1 MIHFNQ
7 LDQILIRRL
16 KTDIN
21 IMKIE
26 YNRIFYAYFCCI
38 IVGIAFLNSCK
49 AQTNE
54 AILEKAD
61 AYFENLNR
69 ESIQHY
75 IDRES
80 DLFEVIKQRKN
91 KKMYEDLT
99 KSCEEEGS
107 HFKLYRS
114 DTEKLL
120 STLYKNESSDFIIVN
135 MINPY
140 NNRILVS
147 ASTLTFSRK
156 RNDQNLHIINNKY
169 NYKEDQKQYELIKD
183 SSISGFDAEKK

>member
-1 MIHFNQ
+1 
-7 LDQILIRRL
+7 
-16 KTDIN
+16 
-21 IMKIE
+21 
-26 YNRIFYAYFCCI
+26 
-38 IVGIAFLNSCK
+38 
-49 AQTNE
+49 
-54 AILEKAD
+54 
-61 AYFENLNR
+61 
-69 ESIQHY
+69 
-75 IDRES
+75 
-80 DLFEVIKQRKN
+80 
-91 KKMYEDLT
+91 MYEDLT

-183 SSISGFDAEKK
+183 SSISGFDAEKKMKLIEDYFYDNKEDSISEKSRYQSVSEMYYVVGKIKW